1 MVSTSDLRAAIEQ
14 NLLFEWSIEL
24 GHATIELL
32 AEPIAEGETLH
43 LKDIAVY
50 PRAADTA
57 DIGTRAVRMIRNR
70 LATRARRAGFSKLRV
85 TGTRLSGAKKGRSV
99 DVTIDLPHR

>member
-1 MVSTSDLRAAIEQ
+1 MASTSDLRAAIEQ

-70 LATRARRAGFSKLRV
+70 LATRARRADFSKLRV

>member
-1 MVSTSDLRAAIEQ
+1 MASTSDLRAAIEQ

-70 LATRARRAGFSKLRV
+70 LATRARRAGFLKLRV

>member
-1 MVSTSDLRAAIEQ
+1 MASTSDLRVAIEQ

>member
-1 MVSTSDLRAAIEQ
+1 MASTSDLRAAIEQ

-24 GHATIELL
+24 GHAT

>member
-1 MVSTSDLRAAIEQ
+1 MASTSDLRAAIEQ

-32 AEPIAEGETLH
+32 AEPIAKGETLH

-50 PRAADTA
+50 SRAADTA

-70 LATRARRAGFSKLRV
+70 LARRAGFSKLRV